1 MLLVVNYLKISLP
14 VNFILRQMR
23 GESFWLT
30 PFGESFWWVIL
41 KRAQIYSICNSR
53 CIAQVLDCLAH
64 IHTNNVIHR
73 DLKVAY
79 NPIYWKKCVT
89 WWSEC
94 VMWYRHVSCDVSS
107 ACLTVSGHIFIVFK
121 SLKMWNSG
129 TLFEKRACLTVYHTG
144 TRLGHTLCQSKIMVD
159 AEWTLKK
166 FIFSNRKLILIFF
179 CAFLLFGNFEN

>member
-1 MLLVVNYLKISLP
+1 MANYLKILLP
-14 VNFILRQMR
+14 VNFIPRQMR

-79 NPIYWKKCVT
+79 NPIYEKKVCHVMIRMCHVI
-89 WWSEC
+89 SSR
-94 VMWYRHVSCDVSS
+94 VMWCIK
-107 ACLTVSGHIFIVFK
+107 CLFNTVSGHIFIVFK
-121 SLKMWNSG
+121 SLKMWN
-129 TLFEKRACLTVYHTG
+129 L
-144 TRLGHTLCQSKIMVD
+144 LGYSVESKHVWQSTTPALD
-159 AEWTLKK
+159 
-166 FIFSNRKLILIFF
+166 
-179 CAFLLFGNFEN
+179 

>member
-79 NPIYWKKCVT
+79 NPIYWKKVSHVMIRMCHVI
-89 WWSEC
+89 SSR
-94 VMWYRHVSCDVSS
+94 VMWCIKCLFNSFWPYFYRFQIAKNVKFGYSVWKESMFD
-107 ACLTVSGHIFIVFK
+107 
-121 SLKMWNSG
+121 SLPH
-129 TLFEKRACLTVYHTG
+129 RH
-144 TRLGHTLCQSKIMVD
+144 
-159 AEWTLKK
+159 
-166 FIFSNRKLILIFF
+166 
-179 CAFLLFGNFEN
+179 

>member
-1 MLLVVNYLKISLP
+1 MK
-14 VNFILRQMR
+14 
-23 GESFWLT
+23 
-30 PFGESFWWVIL
+30 
-41 KRAQIYSICNSR
+41 
-53 CIAQVLDCLAH
+53 
-64 IHTNNVIHR
+64 
-73 DLKVAY
+73 
-79 NPIYWKKCVT
+79 KKCVT

-129 TLFEKRACLTVYHTG
+129 TLFEKRACLTVYHTD
-144 TRLGHTLCQSKIMVD
+144 TRLVHTLCQSKIMVD

-179 CAFLLFGNFEN
+179 ALFFFSEISKTNILFISKPMYTADFGRCSPLSPTKYCAPWFES